1 MPLVCRDH
9 KEYVIKI
16 ADVLGQLL
24 QTDDQTELI
33 IVNQAMMTL
42 SKFDT
47 KSFLAG
53 LFPQIANGDD
63 MVRDRAIKFL
73 KDKIRPAETFTKEI
87 EEFFLQETRKVM
99 SDVTKEEFII
109 FMNLLGSLK
118 ISKTIS
124 GQQTLLEIISEQ
136 AELEVG
142 FDVRKL
148 IFISEKFLRN
158 YYLTSREWNSWDFEF
173 KDFIFLTKFHKL
185 FSLKN

>member
-1 MPLVCRDH
+1 M
-9 KEYVIKI
+9 
-16 ADVLGQLL
+16 GQLL

-87 EEFFLQETRKVM
+87 EEFFLQETRKV
-99 SDVTKEEFII
+99 
-109 FMNLLGSLK
+109 
-118 ISKTIS
+118 
-124 GQQTLLEIISEQ
+124 
-136 AELEVG
+136 
-142 FDVRKL
+142 
-148 IFISEKFLRN
+148 N
-158 YYLTSREWNSWDFEF
+158 Y
-173 KDFIFLTKFHKL
+173 K
-185 FSLKN
+185 